1 MPAHSAHLL
10 LGRRGALAFGVA
22 VLAAGCANS
31 AGGLAHQIVS
41 EDGDPD
47 LDDYTAPLD
56 ADGRPTRFRI
66 VPDDYH
72 VPYAG
77 VAEDGRLFFLSDE
90 LFSRDEDGASSYIG
104 LFLWKPDGTFD
115 ELKVDR
121 VGRPEGLPPGQ
132 AGPAGSGDAKALL
145 RARLDE
151 LGVYDRRPIS
161 VAPFTRVVAGVTFG
175 WELQE
180 FEGTLSLTIAPGD
193 FIAYYEPWDGL
204 DYDT

>member
-1 MPAHSAHLL
+1 MPSPHRLTV
-10 LGRRGALAFGVA
+10 RRRSVVIGALIGVGISG
-22 VLAAGCANS
+22 VTLARGK
-31 AGGLAHQIVS
+31 H
-41 EDGDPD
+41 GDTATPLND
-47 LDDYTAPLD
+47 PGPFTAPLD

-90 LFSRDEDGASSYIG
+90 LFNQELDGASYIG

-115 ELKVDR
+115 QLKVDR

-161 VAPFTRVVAGVTFG
+161 VAPFTRVVDGVTFG

-204 DYDT
+204 EYDT